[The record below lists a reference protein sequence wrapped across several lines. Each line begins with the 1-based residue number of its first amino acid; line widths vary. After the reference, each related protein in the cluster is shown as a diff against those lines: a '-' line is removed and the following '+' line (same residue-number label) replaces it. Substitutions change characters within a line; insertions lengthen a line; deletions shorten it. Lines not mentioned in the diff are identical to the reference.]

1 MAQTDLERLTFQLSA
16 DMRKMQRDLDK
27 ANGVVGQRADQ
38 MQRRMDKLGAEMGRT
53 FGQISLAAGAAFG
66 AITAYAIKAASDAEE
81 VGNAFRVA
89 FGDQAKAA
97 EEFAKSY
104 SQSVGR
110 SFTEVQGN
118 MARSQLVLTGI
129 GVEASAALEMVK
141 AIQGRAVD
149 IGSLFNVDDA
159 EAFRAVMSGIAG
171 EAEPM
176 KRFGVAVNDAAVKSE
191 LLRLG
196 FKGSSSDATEAQK
209 AIARLNIILA
219 QSAKADGDAARTK
232 DGLANS
238 TKAARAEFEAAA
250 VSLGKELLPAATAA
264 TKAAAELLKEF
275 NALPSGVK
283 LAGLALLGL
292 VAAGG
297 PITAAITGMVKLIQY
312 AAKARIALAMLASAP
327 VAGVAAAGLV
337 EGAFVSDDKA
347 GVMADRLTR
356 NPSSQATKVA
366 QIAASDKDLAAAR
379 GWYRQA
385 GRERANPAD
394 VKLLDELIAQRAAAA
409 GKAAAF
415 EAQKQVEAVLKSFQ
429 LPTAETPS
437 GRIPGGRTGGGAGKP
452 KPDTIQITIPDVIT
466 IDSDTIFDLSNLT
479 DQTRQIEQNPDLTN
493 APDGLASIGG
503 AIMSQERYDEIQ
515 GGVYDSIRGGLEA
528 GFQDGIPGVMQYL
541 AQALQQTI
549 LDSVAKSLTEAFM
562 GQVSS
567 SGIGAAVAG
576 LFGFRAAGGPVSRG
590 RPYIVGEKG
599 PELMVPGASGTVIPN
614 NALRGVR
621 GMSTPSRGGGVTII
635 QPFHLHAEGAVMTAE
650 LLQTMDRR
658 SKANAAMSAQ
668 AAVMA
673 SKRGYAAT
681 QARFQLL
688 GST

>member
-1 MAQTDLERLTFQLSA
+1 LAQTDLERLTFQLSA

-38 MQRRMDKLGAEMGRT
+38 MQRRMDKLGSEMGRT

-81 VGNAFRVA
+81 VGNAFKVA

-97 EEFAKSY
+97 EAFAKSY
-104 SQSVGR
+104 SGSVGR

-176 KRFGVAVNDAAVKSE
+176 KRFGVAVNDAAVKAE

-209 AIARLNIILA
+209 AVARLNIIID

-238 TKAARAEFEAAA
+238 TKAAKAEFEAAA
-250 VSLGKELLPAATAA
+250 VALGKELLPAAVAA
-264 TKAAAELLKEF
+264 TQAATELLRQF
-275 NALPSGVK
+275 NALPDGVK

-297 PITAAITGMVKLIQY
+297 PIAATISGMVKLIEY

-327 VAGVAAAGLV
+327 VAAVGAAALV

-356 NPSSQATKVA
+356 NPTSQATKVA

-379 GWYRQA
+379 GWYRQF
-385 GRERANPAD
+385 GREKANPAQ
-394 VKLLDELIAQRAAAA
+394 VRLLDQLISQRAAAA

-415 EAQKQVEAVLKSFQ
+415 QAQKQVEEVLKSFQ
-429 LPTAETPS
+429 LPTVQTPAGS
-437 GRIPGGRTGGGAGKP
+437 VPGGRTGAARAP
-452 KPDTIQITIPDVIT
+452 RPDTIQITIPDVIT
-466 IDSDTIFDLSNLT
+466 IDPDTVFDLSNLT

-493 APDGLASIGG
+493 APDGLASIRGP
-503 AIMSQERYDEIQ
+503 IMSQERYDEIQ

-549 LDSVAKSLTEAFM
+549 LDSVARSLTDAFM
-562 GQVSS
+562 GQVSG

-576 LFGFRAAGGPVSRG
+576 LFGFRAAGGSVSRG

-614 NALRGVR
+614 NALRNVR

-658 SKANAAMSAQ
+658 SKANAAISAQ

-673 SKRGYAAT
+673 SRRGYATT